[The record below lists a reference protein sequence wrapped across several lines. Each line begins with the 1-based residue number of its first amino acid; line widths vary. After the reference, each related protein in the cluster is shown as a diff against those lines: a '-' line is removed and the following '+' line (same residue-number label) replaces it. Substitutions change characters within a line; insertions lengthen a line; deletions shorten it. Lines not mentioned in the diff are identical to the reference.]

1 MDYKRD
7 NYKTVKSETGKLK
20 GRWPGLK
27 QQITDLILLLRPKQ
41 WTKNLLLFAG
51 LIFSYN
57 ILQAQLVFYTVIA
70 FIAFCLLS
78 GCMYI
83 INDLVDLE
91 DDRRHPYKKYRP
103 LAAGRVEIRA
113 AMVSLIILLVITFT
127 LAWLVNLNFFIIS
140 MVFFALLLSYSL
152 WFKHVVILDV
162 LVIAFGFLLRA
173 LAGAIA
179 IRVDI
184 SAWFLLCTLLLAL
197 FLALIKR
204 RQESVNSADDGAEQR
219 KVLEH
224 YPVQYLDQLISIVT
238 AAAILGYSLYTFT
251 ASQTDYFMLTIP
263 FVIYGIFR
271 YLYLLHHKNMGE
283 NPEDVLLKDKPTL
296 VNIIAWVLLSIL
308 ILSLEHGGMI

>member
-1 MDYKRD
+1 MDYKSD
-7 NYKTVKSETGKLK
+7 NNKTVKTETGRSK
-20 GRWPGLK
+20 GSWPGSK
-27 QQITDLILLLRPKQ
+27 QQLTDLILLLRPKQ

-57 ILQAQLVFYTVIA
+57 ILQAHLVLYAVIA

-91 DDRRHPYKKYRP
+91 EDRRHPYKKYRP
-103 LAAGRVEIRA
+103 LAAGRVELRA
-113 AMVSLIILLVITFT
+113 AIVLLVTLLVITFT
-127 LAWLVNLNFFIIS
+127 VAWLVNIYFFIIS
-140 MVFFALLLSYSL
+140 LVFLALLLSYSL
-152 WFKHVVILDV
+152 WLKHVVILDV
-162 LVIAFGFLLRA
+162 LIIAFGFLLRA

-179 IRVDI
+179 ISVDI

-204 RQESVNSADDGAEQR
+204 RQESVNSAGDGAEQR
-219 KVLEH
+219 KVLKH

-283 NPEDVLLKDKPTL
+283 NPEEVLLQDKPTL

-308 ILSLEHGGMI
+308 ILSLEHGGII